1 MFLLHYLFA
10 CSESTPDL
18 ILKDV
23 LPVLEAPA
31 YNRVKGRHILIA
43 YQKAWRAETPRNK
56 VEAIKKATQ
65 IQNWA
70 LEGYDFGDLAL
81 KYSDD
86 PSYIQKGYIG
96 LIQPGDMII
105 EFENALFSLDYNE
118 ISELVE
124 TGFGY
129 HIIQRLPLDEAEL
142 YHILVQWEGASRSKV
157 SRSKEEA
164 RARAKLVD
172 EELMILPP
180 SAIAKLYSDGPMGSR
195 GGYLGWIE
203 RNELDPDFAKTIFA
217 LSPQECSS
225 ALEGQHGF
233 HFFCLNNKSP

>member
-70 LEGYDFGDLAL
+70 LEG
-81 KYSDD
+81 
-86 PSYIQKGYIG
+86 
-96 LIQPGDMII
+96 
-105 EFENALFSLDYNE
+105 
-118 ISELVE
+118 
-124 TGFGY
+124 
-129 HIIQRLPLDEAEL
+129 
-142 YHILVQWEGASRSKV
+142 
-157 SRSKEEA
+157 
-164 RARAKLVD
+164 
-172 EELMILPP
+172 
-180 SAIAKLYSDGPMGSR
+180 
-195 GGYLGWIE
+195 
-203 RNELDPDFAKTIFA
+203 
-217 LSPQECSS
+217 
-225 ALEGQHGF
+225 
-233 HFFCLNNKSP
+233 